1 MLVEFSLFPLD
12 KGESVGKYVAS
23 SVDIVDRSGL
33 PYKVHAM
40 GTVIEGD
47 WNECFGVIKQCFE
60 AMRKECGR
68 VELSVKV
75 DDRAGKLHRLEEKVA
90 SIEHRLG
97 RALLHA

>member
-12 KGESVGKYVAS
+12 KGESVGQYVARS
-23 SVDIVDRSGL
+23 LDIVAHCGL

-47 WNECFGVIKQCFE
+47 WNACFGVIKQCFE
-60 AMRKECGR
+60 AMRKDCGR

-75 DDRAGKLHRLEEKVA
+75 DDRAGRLHRLEEKVA

-97 RALLHA
+97 RVLHHA